1 MKWRDSD
8 WMHAHSL
15 SFCVDLRFRWNWWR
29 NLLEG
34 HHRMFRDIGWLCPD
48 LSFLPFVFPEIY
60 LHITVLALIL
70 KCVIS
75 FAAFSSYK
83 STSLCILIK
92 IKADSVGPGRT
103 SLWHSQCLPSLVD
116 ETLWQGLSC
125 SLMEPFLLCPQI
137 PLKKNGSWKWLFCDW
152 IHSVGINRPSRSPT
166 PPILFLSRNVY
177 GHCAGQSGLDNPNC
191 AKFTSAHPHV
201 LFPL

>member
-1 MKWRDSD
+1 
-8 WMHAHSL
+8 
-15 SFCVDLRFRWNWWR
+15 
-29 NLLEG
+29 
-34 HHRMFRDIGWLCPD
+34 MFRDIRWLCPD
-48 LSFLPFVFPEIY
+48 LSFLPLVFPEIY

-152 IHSVGINRPSRSPT
+152 IHSVGINRPTWSPT
-166 PPILFLSRNVY
+166 PSVPTVPRNVY
-177 GHCAGQSGLDNPNC
+177 DHYSGKFGIDNPNHTEF
-191 AKFTSAHPHV
+191 KSAHPHV